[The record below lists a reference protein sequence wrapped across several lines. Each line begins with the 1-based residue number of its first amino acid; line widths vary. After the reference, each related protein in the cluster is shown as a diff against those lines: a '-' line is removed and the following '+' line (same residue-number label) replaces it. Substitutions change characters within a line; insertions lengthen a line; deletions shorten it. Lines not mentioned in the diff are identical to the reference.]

1 MWLQQ
6 KTGEMD
12 AVAPERMVLTYA
24 NGAWCSAAGAVIVLV
39 DGSAIFAGPACGN
52 LGVGHCWAVDREIVL
67 NQELA
72 ILL

>member
-1 MWLQQ
+1 
-6 KTGEMD
+6 MD

-52 LGVGHCWAVDREIVL
+52 LGAGH
-67 NQELA
+67 
-72 ILL
+72 